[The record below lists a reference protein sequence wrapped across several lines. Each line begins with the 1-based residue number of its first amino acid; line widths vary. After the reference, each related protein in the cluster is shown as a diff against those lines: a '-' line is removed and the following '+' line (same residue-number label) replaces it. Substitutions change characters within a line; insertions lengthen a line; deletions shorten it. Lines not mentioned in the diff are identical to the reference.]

1 MCFLIFLVPQVRHE
15 LIIPGLGY
23 VCSLLKY
30 IQHITL
36 YKFKMSH
43 INLISLYIKMWSPL
57 YW

>member
-43 INLISLYIKMWSPL
+43 INLISLYIKM
-57 YW
+57 